1 MKRLGILFCGLL
13 MLGSFSLA
21 AQKKS
26 SDSAF
31 YGKISDDMCGLKHS
45 MGGSDKDCTE
55 SCVKG
60 GSKYVLADLKNQK
73 VYQLSDQDKPKA
85 FAGEDVE
92 VTGTLSG
99 DTITVASI
107 AAAQPP
113 SK

>member
-13 MLGSFSLA
+13 MLGGFSLA

-26 SDSAF
+26 SGQAF
-31 YGKISDDMCGLKHS
+31 YGRISDDMCGLKHT
-45 MGGSDKDCTE
+45 MGGSDAECTE

-73 VYQLSDQDKPKA
+73 VYNLSDQDKPKA
-85 FAGEDVE
+85 FSGQDVK
-92 VTGTLSG
+92 VVGTLSG